1 MAILKER
8 DKEFV
13 AESKRWFD
21 VRRLQDASGQ
31 PLVFSREASY
41 GTVAGNVVPILN
53 QGAEAHKLLWPI
65 NKDIIS
71 RDETVTQT
79 PGY

>member
-21 VRRLQDASGQ
+21 VRRLQDASGH

-53 QGAEAHKLLWPI
+53 QGSEAHKLLWPI